1 MRKTVWAYDLGGADQ
16 REAATCAPTRI
27 ESRGPKWTT
36 GGANQAAKADRDASG
51 AVARPSAAPRS
62 TTQAN
67 TCSMPAPVLPERLTY
82 GWALDLN
89 TRRFLRPVDVRQGL
103 RVDIVSDCPGRLEEI
118 ARTDPVTSCAA
129 DSTSSARPTANWP
142 SISIGST
149 RAVTVLSLGS
159 AWRGLCSTAS
169 LEVKH
174 ALDYKLSTSWRGLE
188 SILRPTQ
195 QRSQSSYLPIVQ
207 QCRAPVL

>member
-1 MRKTVWAYDLGGADQ
+1 MDLEG
-16 REAATCAPTRI
+16 I
-27 ESRGPKWTT
+27 EP
-36 GGANQAAKADRDASG
+36 
-51 AVARPSAAPRS
+51 S
-62 TTQAN
+62 TT
-67 TCSMPAPVLPERLTY
+67 SMPI
-82 GWALDLN
+82 GWAAQ
-89 TRRFLRPVDVRQGL
+89 TRGL
-103 RVDIVSDCPGRLEEI
+103 RVDIASDCPGRLEEI

-129 DSTSSARPTANWP
+129 DSTSSARPAANWP